1 MIKIALID
9 DEKEVLKIIK
19 GKIESIDNLG
29 EKINIDTYIDV
40 NQALSTIEGDL
51 KYDIIFSDIDMKIM
65 NGIQFGEIL
74 KKRYPDSCLIFIT
87 SYVEFAVQS
96 YAINAYQYIL
106 KDEIDKRLPDI
117 LRGII
122 RKIQLEREKYRIIKT
137 NNDIRKLFYK
147 DIIYIKKMK
156 SAKYVQ
162 YFTVCGEYRE
172 RITLEKVIE
181 EINDNNFVLI
191 ERGYVVNIKHIIRMN
206 GNTIYLNN
214 GEVVVISRARF
225 QEVKKI
231 ISIQWRICDELEY

>member
-9 DEKEVLKIIK
+9 DEKEVLEIIK
-19 GKIESIDNLG
+19 SKIESIDNLG
-29 EKINIDTYIDV
+29 EKISIDTYIDV
-40 NQALSTIEGDL
+40 NQALNKIEGAT
-51 KYDIIFSDIDMKIM
+51 KYDIIFSDIDMKIL
-65 NGIQFGEIL
+65 NGIRFGEIL
-74 KKRYPDSCLIFIT
+74 KNRYPDICLIFIT
-87 SYVEFAVQS
+87 SYVEFAAQS

-106 KDEIDKRLPDI
+106 KNEIDKRLPGI
-117 LRGII
+117 FRGIV

-162 YFTVCGEYRE
+162 YFTVCGVYRE

-214 GEVVVISRARF
+214 GEEVVISRARF